1 MTKPIK
7 CGILSTVKPNRFNA
21 PIKANPQRCGDAKEE
36 VSSEIARLP
45 KCGDGPPS
53 RAEELYR
60 TPRRDDGFFI
70 SLRFDVDKE
79 AAYV

>member
-7 CGILSTVKPNRFNA
+7 CGILSTVKPNRFDA

-36 VSSEIARLP
+36 VSREIARLP

-53 RAEELYR
+53 RAMTFYR
-60 TPRRDDGFFI
+60 TARRDDGFFI
-70 SLRFDVDKE
+70 SLRYDVDKE